1 MIRLIT
7 LFLLAYT
14 TNLPSVQNTTAASS
28 SSTRPVFVEVPKSSN
43 GLTLYNEKGEVV
55 ARCRNKDELF
65 HDCKMES
72 GVTLDDLMN
81 AWVHAYL
88 EVQK

>member
-1 MIRLIT
+1 MIT
-7 LFLLAYT
+7 LFAFALIAAT
-14 TNLPSVQNTTAASS
+14 TNLP
-28 SSTRPVFVEVPKSSN
+28 PVPKAGAETSSIMHPAFVDLPKNPN

-55 ARCRNKDELF
+55 ARCGKKDDTF
-65 HDCKMES
+65 HDCKVES

-88 EVQK
+88 EAQK